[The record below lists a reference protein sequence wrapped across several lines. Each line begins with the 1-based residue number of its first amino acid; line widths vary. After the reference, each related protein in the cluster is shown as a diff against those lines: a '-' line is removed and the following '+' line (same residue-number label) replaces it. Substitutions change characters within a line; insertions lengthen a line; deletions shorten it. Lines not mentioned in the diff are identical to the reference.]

1 MRVTQVLEQ
10 ANPKKIDEA
19 PVGAIKQGLRKLG
32 AKAAAKV
39 GMKGTAMGLAGKVD
53 AGTKANELMNSFKG
67 YLGRTGGDMNK
78 TDAATVKAFLQSQKM
93 PTNSVPASGIVPKK
107 QIDQIFLKSAQDSFK
122 LSGDAP
128 TADAAKGGTGSTDAN
143 KDGKDDATG
152 KPMPVDANKDG
163 KDDNTG
169 EPIAKDDN
177 AGGGQKI
184 EFTPEQP
191 VLFPDKKTGQL
202 KPATVVGKSEDG
214 DENKVSIKGSK
225 GQKFNIPRTSLVDPE
240 TKKPFTPGA
249 AKGQAG
255 GNVVQMIPKDIKQKL
270 DQLTPDQKKEL
281 IGML

>member
-10 ANPKKIDEA
+10 QNTKKVDEA

-93 PTNSVPASGIVPKK
+93 PTNTVPASGIVPKK

-122 LSGDAP
+122 LSGDVP
-128 TADAAKGGTGSTDAN
+128 TAGAAN
-143 KDGKDDATG
+143 DGKAST
-152 KPMPVDANKDG
+152 DANKDG

-169 EPIAKDDN
+169 EPIAKDDT
-177 AGGGQKI
+177 AAGGQKI

-255 GNVVQMIPKDIKQKL
+255 GNVVQMIPKEIKQKL